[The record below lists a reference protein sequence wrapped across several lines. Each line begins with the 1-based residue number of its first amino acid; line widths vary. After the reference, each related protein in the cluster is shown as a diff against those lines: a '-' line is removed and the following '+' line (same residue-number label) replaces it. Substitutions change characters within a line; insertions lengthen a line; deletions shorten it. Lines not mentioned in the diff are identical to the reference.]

1 MAKGLSVG
9 GPVSIP
15 TPQARRRW
23 VKGRATTPSTTFL
36 ITTIGREISHCVSSW
51 LSHHTIPN
59 TFVGDSLSR
68 KLLISKEERDVQIRA
83 FNEVRDTIPP
93 DAAAQWVGEVLA
105 WEKERKLPVKDQRAP
120 NPYEMLKNGEFT
132 SFVLL
137 VVSMFNTLCFLRWG
151 DRGSGAP
158 ATP

>member
-1 MAKGLSVG
+1 M
-9 GPVSIP
+9 
-15 TPQARRRW
+15 
-23 VKGRATTPSTTFL
+23 
-36 ITTIGREISHCVSSW
+36 SSW